1 MIIIT
6 GIGHSD
12 SHWTYFGA
20 LCAIFAG
27 FKILNTLAIFY
38 PIGSTVYSIKTYI
51 NRYFESKPDQEVEK
65 RENRPIL
72 YDKVASQELHKS
84 DFTTFSLTWSN
95 LSITLPKNGKVLV
108 DNISG
113 YVTSGKILAL
123 MGPSGAGKTTLLNGL
138 SNRADYAK
146 ITGNVLFAGR
156 KMTPTDLTY
165 VPQFDVLNKTLSVSE
180 HMLLVGNLT
189 CSDKAKMMSRYN
201 KLLEV
206 LGLEKKKDAPLT
218 TLSGGSRAI

>member
-84 DFTTFSLTWSN
+84 DFTTSSLTWSN

-108 DNISG
+108 DNIRG

-123 MGPSGAGKTTLLNGL
+123 MGPSGYRIINSYVLKQLLFKDVARR
-138 SNRADYAK
+138 SI
-146 ITGNVLFAGR
+146 IT
-156 KMTPTDLTY
+156 
-165 VPQFDVLNKTLSVSE
+165 
-180 HMLLVGNLT
+180 
-189 CSDKAKMMSRYN
+189 
-201 KLLEV
+201 
-206 LGLEKKKDAPLT
+206 
-218 TLSGGSRAI
+218 